1 MSYFTPPTADYGM
14 NGTIPVGDDVR
25 FAMAGDWH
33 GRGTWGIQALKAI
46 SLNGIHTIYHVG
58 DFGFWPGREGQKYIK
73 ALTRQATLYDQVIY
87 VTMGNHEDYTQIN
100 AIPVSEDGLQWVSER
115 IAVMPRG
122 FRWMIADQT
131 CVSFGGAASL
141 DYADRREGIDWWRE
155 EAITM
160 GDVYRLAEHGQADIM
175 ISHDA
180 PNGIEA
186 LQFLKKDPTGFSEE
200 AIAYSDE
207 SRKMMDAAVSIVQP
221 KLLFHGHYHEYYDEQ
236 TEFDGFSTRCIGL
249 NRDLYENNISIF
261 DLESMNSTMIQVTA
275 WERK

>member
-1 MSYFTPPTADYGM
+1 MTYSAPPTANYGV
-14 NGTIPVGDDVR
+14 NGTIHLGDDVR
-25 FAMAGDWH
+25 FAVAGDWH
-33 GRGTWGIQALKAI
+33 GRGKWAIQSLKAI
-46 SLNGIHTIYHVG
+46 HLHGIHTVYHVG

-100 AIPVSEDGLQWVSER
+100 ALPVSEDGLQWVSDR

-122 FRWMIADQT
+122 FRWSIADKT

-141 DYADRREGIDWWRE
+141 DFKDRREGIDWWRE

-160 GDVYRLAEHGQADIM
+160 GDVYRLAEGGQADIM

-221 KLLFHGHYHEYYDEQ
+221 KILFHGHYHKYYDAQ

-249 NRDLYENNISIF
+249 NRDLYENNVSVF
-261 DLESMNSTMIQVTA
+261 DATTMASTMIKVTA
-275 WERK
+275 WESK